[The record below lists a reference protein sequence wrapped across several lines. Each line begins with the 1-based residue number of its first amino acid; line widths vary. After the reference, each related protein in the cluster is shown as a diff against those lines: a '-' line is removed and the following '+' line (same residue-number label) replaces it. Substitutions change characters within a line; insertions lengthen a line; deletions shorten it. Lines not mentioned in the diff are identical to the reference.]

1 MTTTP
6 PRTVPVPPLPPY
18 RSALHPARAGFGRL
32 LRAEWTKFWTVRA
45 WLLVLAVA
53 AVVTV
58 VVCQLGAS
66 GSSVGGGP
74 TIVLG
79 PGGEVVNDSF
89 RFTHRALTGDGTVT
103 ARVTG
108 LKDASGKGLGPW
120 TKAGIIVKSS
130 LKQGAPYAAVMATP
144 GHGVRMQ
151 WNFTHDKAGPSSD
164 LAKAP
169 QWLRLKRLGDR
180 LTGYGSV
187 DGQKWTRL
195 GEVRLDGLPATVQ
208 VGLFLA
214 APVHEV
220 VHRSFGGT
228 SEVAGSG
235 QATGTFDHLSLQ
247 GSSTDSGWS
256 ATDVGAPAP
265 NGPIGQPGKT
275 AVSPAGTYTLT
286 GQGDI
291 APDENSPDM
300 VQMSFQGVFVGLL
313 FMVALGTLFVTTE
326 YKRGLIRTT
335 FTATPSRLEVL
346 AAKATVIALITFTTG
361 LLSTAIGFTLAQK
374 TLRSNGFKP
383 PEFPDLS
390 LLENPALR
398 AVVGSAVLLSLVAI
412 LALSLGVVLRNSAGA
427 IATVVVLVILPQI
440 LSFALP
446 LPVAQWLLRATPAA
460 AFAIQQGLTYY
471 PQVEHNCLPE
481 SGCYPLSPFNG
492 LAVLAAYAAAALLLA
507 AWTVRRRDA

>member
-6 PRTVPVPPLPPY
+6 TRTVPPY
-18 RSALHPARAGFGRL
+18 RSALHPAHAGFGRL

-58 VVCQLGAS
+58 VVCQLGAG

-74 TIVLG
+74 EVVLG

-120 TKAGIIVKSS
+120 TKAGVIVKSS

-144 GHGVRMQ
+144 AHGVRMQ
-151 WNFTHDKAGPSSD
+151 WNFTHDTAGPSGD
-164 LAKAP
+164 LTKAP
-169 QWLRLKRLGDR
+169 QWLRLKRVGDR
-180 LTGYGSV
+180 LTGYASV
-187 DGQKWTRL
+187 DGRTWTRL
-195 GEVRLDGLPATVQ
+195 GEVRLDGLPGTVQ

-214 APVHEV
+214 APVHEI

-235 QATGTFDHLSLQ
+235 QATGTFDHLTLQ
-247 GSSTDSGWS
+247 GTSGDSGWT
-256 ATDVGAPAP
+256 ATDLGAPAP
-265 NGPIGQPGKT
+265 NGPNGRPGT
-275 AVSPAGTYTLT
+275 TTVSPAGSYSLT

-291 APDENSPDM
+291 APEENSPDM

-313 FMVALGTLFVTTE
+313 FMATLGTLFVTTE

-335 FTATPSRLEVL
+335 FTATPSRLKVL
-346 AAKATVIALITFTTG
+346 AAKATVTAAITFTTG
-361 LLSTAIGFTLAQK
+361 LLATAIGFTWAQR
-374 TLRSNGFKP
+374 TLRSNGFAP

-398 AVVGSAVLLSLVAI
+398 AVVGSAVLLSLVAV
-412 LALSLGVVLRNSAGA
+412 LALAVGVVLRNSAGT
-427 IATVVVLVILPQI
+427 IATVVVLVLLPQI
-440 LSFALP
+440 LSFAFP
-446 LPVAQWLLRATPAA
+446 LPAAQWLLRVTPAA

-481 SGCYPLSPFNG
+481 SGCYPLAPYNG
-492 LAVLAAYAAAALLLA
+492 LAVLAAYTAAALLLA

>member
-6 PRTVPVPPLPPY
+6 TRTVPPY

-45 WLLVLAVA
+45 WLLVLAIG

-66 GSSVGGGP
+66 GSSVSGGP
-74 TIVLG
+74 PIVLG

-120 TKAGIIVKSS
+120 AKAGIIVKSS
-130 LKQGAPYAAVMATP
+130 LKPGSPYAAVMATP

-164 LAKAP
+164 PAEAP
-169 QWLRLKRLGDR
+169 QWLRLQRLGGK
-180 LTGYGSV
+180 LTGYASV
-187 DGQKWTRL
+187 DGRKWTRL
-195 GEVRLDGLPATVQ
+195 GAVRLDGLPRTVQ

-214 APVHEV
+214 APVNEV

-235 QATGTFDHLSLQ
+235 QATGTFDHLTLR

-256 ATDVGAPAP
+256 ATDVGAPDPDAP
-265 NGPIGQPGKT
+265 LGNSLPGAST
-275 AVSPAGTYTLT
+275 VSPTGTYTLT

-300 VQMSFQGVFVGLL
+300 VQMSFQGVFVGLI

-335 FTATPSRLEVL
+335 FTATPSRTKVL
-346 AAKATVIALITFTTG
+346 AAKATVIGLITFSTG
-361 LLSTAIGFTLAQK
+361 LLSTAIGFTVAQK

-390 LLENPALR
+390 LLENPASR
-398 AVVGSAVLLSLVAI
+398 AVVGSAVLLSLVAV
-412 LALSLGVVLRNSAGA
+412 LALSLGVVLRSSAGT

-471 PQVEHNCLPE
+471 PQVQHNCLPE
-481 SGCYPLSPFNG
+481 SGCYPLTPYHG
-492 LAVLAAYAAAALLLA
+492 LAVLAAYAAAAFLLA
-507 AWTVRRRDA
+507 VWTLRRRDA

>member
-6 PRTVPVPPLPPY
+6 TRTVPPY
-18 RSALHPARAGFGRL
+18 RSALHPARAGFGGL

-45 WLLVLAVA
+45 WPLVLAIG

-58 VVCQLGAS
+58 VICELGAS

-74 TIVLG
+74 AIVVG

-89 RFTHRALTGDGTVT
+89 RFSHRTLTGDGTVT
-103 ARVTG
+103 VRVTG
-108 LKDASGKGLGPW
+108 LRDRSGKGLGPW
-120 TKAGIIVKSS
+120 TKAGIIVKAS
-130 LKQGAPYAAVMATP
+130 LKQGSPYAAVMATP

-151 WNFTHDKAGPSSD
+151 WNFTHDKAGPGSD

-169 QWLRLKRLGDR
+169 QWLRLKRLGAK
-180 LTGYGSV
+180 LTGYASV

-195 GEVRLDGLPATVQ
+195 GEVGVGRLPGTVQ
-208 VGLFLA
+208 VGLFVA
-214 APVHEV
+214 APVHEI

-235 QATGTFDHLSLQ
+235 QATGTFDHLAFQ
-247 GSSTDSGWS
+247 GRSTDNAWT

-265 NGPIGQPGKT
+265 GGPNSQPGT
-275 AVSPAGTYTLT
+275 TTVSPTGTYNLT

-313 FMVALGTLFVTTE
+313 FMTALGTLFVTTE

-335 FTATPSRLEVL
+335 FTATPSRLKVL

-361 LLSTAIGFTLAQK
+361 LPATAIGFTLAKK

-390 LLENPALR
+390 LLENPASR
-398 AVVGSAVLLSLVAI
+398 AVVGSALLLTLVAV
-412 LALSLGVVLRNSAGA
+412 LALAVGVVLRSSAGT

-446 LPVAQWLLRATPAA
+446 LPAAQWLLRVTPAA
-460 AFAIQQGLTYY
+460 AFAIQQGVTYY
-471 PQVEHNCLPE
+471 PQVQHNCLPE
-481 SGCYPLSPFNG
+481 SGCYPLTPYHG
-492 LAVLAAYAAAALLLA
+492 LAVLVAYTAAALLLA
-507 AWTVRRRDA
+507 TWTVRRRDA

>member
-6 PRTVPVPPLPPY
+6 TRTVPPY
-18 RSALHPARAGFGRL
+18 RSVLHPARAGFVHL

-58 VVCQLGAS
+58 VICQLGAS
-66 GSSVGGGP
+66 GSSVSGGP
-74 TIVLG
+74 PIVLG
-79 PGGEVVNDSF
+79 PGGEVVNDAF
-89 RFTHRALTGDGTVT
+89 RLTHRTLTGDGTVT

-130 LKQGAPYAAVMATP
+130 LKPGSPYAAVMATP

-164 LAKAP
+164 LTKAP
-169 QWLRLKRLGDR
+169 QWLRLKRLGEK
-180 LTGYGSV
+180 LTGYASV
-187 DGQKWTRL
+187 DGQNWTRL
-195 GEVRLDGLPATVQ
+195 GEVRLDGLPGTVQ
-208 VGLFLA
+208 VGLFVA
-214 APVHEV
+214 APVHEI

-235 QATGTFDHLSLQ
+235 QATGTFDHLTFQ
-247 GSSTDSGWS
+247 GKSTDNGWT

-265 NGPIGQPGKT
+265 DARPGNSRPGT
-275 AVSPAGTYTLT
+275 TTVSPTGTYALT

-300 VQMSFQGVFVGLL
+300 VQMSFQGVFMGLL

-335 FTATPSRLEVL
+335 FTATPSRLKVL
-346 AAKATVIALITFTTG
+346 AAKTTVIATITFTTG
-361 LLSTAIGFTLAQK
+361 LIATAIGFTLAQR

-398 AVVGSAVLLSLVAI
+398 AVVGSAVLLSLVAV
-412 LALSLGVVLRNSAGA
+412 LALSLGVVLRNSAGT

-460 AFAIQQGLTYY
+460 AFAIQQGVTYY
-471 PQVEHNCLPE
+471 PQVQHNCLPE
-481 SGCYPLSPFNG
+481 SGCYPLTPYHG
-492 LAVLAAYAAAALLLA
+492 LAVLVAYTAAALLLA

>member
-1 MTTTP
+1 MTTPTRTP
-6 PRTVPVPPLPPY
+6 APY
-18 RSALHPARAGFGRL
+18 RSALHPARAGFGHL

-45 WLLVLAVA
+45 WLLVLAIA

-74 TIVLG
+74 MISVG
-79 PGGEVVNDSF
+79 PGGEVVNDAF
-89 RFTHRALTGDGTVT
+89 RFTHRPLTGDGTVT

-108 LKDASGKGLGPW
+108 LKSADGRDLEPW
-120 TKAGIIVKSS
+120 AKAGIIVKSS
-130 LKQGAPYAAVMATP
+130 LKQGSPYAAVMATP
-144 GHGVRMQ
+144 AHGVRMQ
-151 WNFTHDKAGPSSD
+151 WNFTHDTAGPSSD

-169 QWLRLKRLGDR
+169 QWLRLKRLGEK
-180 LTGYGSV
+180 LTGYASV
-187 DGQKWTRL
+187 DGQNWTRL
-195 GEVRLDGLPATVQ
+195 GEVRVGGLGETVQ
-208 VGLFLA
+208 VGLFLT
-214 APVHEV
+214 APAHQV

-228 SEVAGSG
+228 SEVQGG
-235 QATGTFDHLSLQ
+235 GEATGTFDHLTLQ
-247 GSSTDSGWS
+247 GTSTATRWTATDIGVPADGPGPNSRPGTTTVS
-256 ATDVGAPAP
+256 AT
-265 NGPIGQPGKT
+265 
-275 AVSPAGTYTLT
+275 GTYTLT
-286 GQGDI
+286 GHGDI
-291 APDENSPDM
+291 APEENSPDM

-335 FTATPSRLEVL
+335 FTATPSRLKVL
-346 AAKATVIALITFTTG
+346 AAKTTVIAAITFTTG
-361 LLSTAIGFTLAQK
+361 LLATAVGFAWAQK

-390 LLENPALR
+390 LLENPSLR
-398 AVVGSAVLLSLVAI
+398 AVVGSAVLLSLVAV

-440 LSFALP
+440 LSFAFP
-446 LPVAQWLLRATPAA
+446 LPAAQWLLRATPAA
-460 AFAIQQGLTYY
+460 AFAIQQGMTYY

-481 SGCYPLSPFNG
+481 SGCYPLSPYNG
-492 LAVLAAYAAAALLLA
+492 LAVLAAYTLAALLLA

>member
-1 MTTTP
+1 MTTPTK
-6 PRTVPVPPLPPY
+6 TVQPY
-18 RSALHPARAGFGRL
+18 RSALHPTRAGFGRL

-58 VVCQLGAS
+58 VISQMGAS
-66 GSSVGGGP
+66 GSTTGGGP
-74 TIVLG
+74 PVVVG

-89 RFTHRALTGDGTVT
+89 RFTHRTLTGDGTIT

-130 LKQGAPYAAVMATP
+130 LKQGSPYVAVMATP
-144 GHGVRMQ
+144 AHGVRMQ
-151 WNFTHDKAGPSSD
+151 WNFTHDTAGPSSD

-169 QWLRLKRLGDR
+169 QWLRLKRLGGK
-180 LTGYGSV
+180 LTGYASV
-187 DGQKWTRL
+187 DGEKWTPL
-195 GEVRLDGLPATVQ
+195 GEVGVGGGLRGTVQ

-214 APVHEV
+214 APVHEI

-235 QATGTFDHLSLQ
+235 QATGTFDRLTFQ
-247 GSSTDSGWS
+247 GKSTAGGWT
-256 ATDVGAPAP
+256 ATDIGAPTADGP
-265 NGPIGQPGKT
+265 NSQPGT
-275 AVSPAGTYTLT
+275 TTVSPTGTYTLT

-291 APDENSPDM
+291 APDENSPDT
-300 VQMSFQGVFVGLL
+300 VQMSFQGVFMGLL

-335 FTATPSRLEVL
+335 FTATPSRLKVL
-346 AAKATVIALITFTTG
+346 AAKTTVIAAITFTTG
-361 LLSTAIGFTLAQK
+361 LLATAIGFTLAQK

-398 AVVGSAVLLSLVAI
+398 AVVGSAVLLSLVAV

-446 LPVAQWLLRATPAA
+446 LPVAQWLLRVTPAA
-460 AFAIQQGLTYY
+460 AFAVQQGVTYY
-471 PQVEHNCLPE
+471 PQVQHNCLPE
-481 SGCYPLSPFNG
+481 SGCYPLSPYNG
-492 LAVLAAYAAAALLLA
+492 LAVLVAYAAAALLLA